1 MNSKNSLISILLKK
15 FVVVVVERKQLFNSL
30 SGQLF
35 SWRRPR
41 THLPT
46 RTWLTL
52 SILFKVSCFQFLLA
66 RGLGGRGVIITLL
79 LSTTSAV
86 FSLVQESN
94 TMEMS
99 ISACLSPKYFPWKPD
114 NNKHF
119 SLVSFSTYQQTAKG
133 DRQGFRKWKALHS

>member
-46 RTWLTL
+46 RTWLTS

-133 DRQGFRKWKALHS
+133 DHQGFRKWKALHS